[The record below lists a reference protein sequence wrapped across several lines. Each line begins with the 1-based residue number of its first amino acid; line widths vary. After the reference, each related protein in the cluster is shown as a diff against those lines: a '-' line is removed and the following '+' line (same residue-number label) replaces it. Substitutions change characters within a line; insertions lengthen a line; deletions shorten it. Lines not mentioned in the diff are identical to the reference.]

1 MAGRYG
7 LKAQGDQ
14 LNNDPGKDELKSG
27 GSDSRYNKS
36 ESQTKKDDTS
46 KKNTGSTDS
55 SGRGGFAQLDESDQ
69 PSPDRSKETK
79 PSSDGSNTGFL
90 ILGGAVAVLVVLH
103 LAGITQAIAAYFAPK
118 APGVLG
124 TMLTKLGQAGSITHW
139 KNKHCNA
146 PKLRNGVYVGHC
158 SCIPLYNYLAF
169 NKVLTTRNGEV
180 VRVTDYDA
188 KSVFEITAN
197 AERLY
202 LTKFVIENDG
212 TEYFIFKQESNDA
225 EWELKTPTLL
235 EKSLIDKAEKAA

>member
-7 LKAQGDQ
+7 LKAEENRA
-14 LNNDPGKDELKSG
+14 NNTSDDE
-27 GSDSRYNKS
+27 
-36 ESQTKKDDTS
+36 ES
-46 KKNTGSTDS
+46 KKATTGNRYRDDKGKNASQSQQKSDGS
-55 SGRGGFAQLDESDQ
+55 SPARGGFAKLDESDQ
-69 PSPDRSKETK
+69 PSPDRSEEVAPKG
-79 PSSDGSNTGFL
+79 DGQGNGFI

-103 LAGITQAIAAYFAPK
+103 LAGVTQAIAAYFAPK

-146 PKLRNGVYVGHC
+146 PKIQNGVYVGHC

-169 NKVLTTRNGEV
+169 NKILTTRNGEV
-180 VRVTDYDA
+180 VRVSDYDA

-202 LTKFVIENDG
+202 LTKFVVENDG

-225 EWELKTPTLL
+225 VWELKTPTLL
-235 EKSLIDKAEKAA
+235 EKSLIDKAERAA